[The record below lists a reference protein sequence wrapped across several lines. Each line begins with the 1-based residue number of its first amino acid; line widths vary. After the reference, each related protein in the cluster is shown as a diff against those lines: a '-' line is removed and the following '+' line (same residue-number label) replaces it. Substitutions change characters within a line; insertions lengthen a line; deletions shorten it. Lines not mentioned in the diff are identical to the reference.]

1 MTKRLFMVLLAAAV
15 AVSAAVGF
23 WLFSR
28 PSTEEQIAAAIEQ
41 TWNEAVGDD
50 EPAYLQEIGKRSSY
64 EIISMEGENEYII
77 HTVVTGIDMSGELD
91 SMSMEE
97 LPQDEA
103 EINALLIEMIGR
115 CPQVE
120 TEAVIYAQHT
130 EDGYQ
135 IAFSDTFVDAMS
147 GKLYSYYTKK
157 INEMAGGVEG

>member
-1 MTKRLFMVLLAAAV
+1 MSKRFFLVLLAVAV

-23 WLFSR
+23 WFFGQ
-28 PSTEEQIAAAIEQ
+28 PSTEEQIAEAIEQ
-41 TWNEAVGDD
+41 TWNEAVGKD

-77 HTVVTGIDMSGELD
+77 HTVVSGIDMSGELD
-91 SMSMEE
+91 SMSMDDI
-97 LPQDEA
+97 PQDEA

-120 TEAVIYAQHT
+120 TEAQIYARKT

-135 IAFSDTFVDAMS
+135 ISFSDTFVDAMS
-147 GKLYSYYTKK
+147 GKIYSYYTQK
-157 INEMAGGVEG
+157 IDEMTGGVQG